1 MTCLE
6 MTVLCVCVCVS
17 MLPVSVFE
25 CRDPQSS
32 ARAKGP
38 SSISQELS
46 ANHFLRIGGLKKK
59 KNRNGRDARRQRQK
73 NKKGG
78 VG

>member
-6 MTVLCVCVCVS
+6 MTVLCVCASVFVS

-38 SSISQELS
+38 SSISQGPS

-59 KNRNGRDARRQRQK
+59 WQGRKEAETEE
-73 NKKGG
+73 
-78 VG
+78 

>member
-1 MTCLE
+1 M
-6 MTVLCVCVCVS
+6 CVCVS

-46 ANHFLRIGGLKKK
+46 ANHFLRIGGLKKNK
-59 KNRNGRDARRQRQK
+59 IEMAGMQGGRDRRIKRERGRMSK
-73 NKKGG
+73 SPCRMAK
-78 VG
+78 